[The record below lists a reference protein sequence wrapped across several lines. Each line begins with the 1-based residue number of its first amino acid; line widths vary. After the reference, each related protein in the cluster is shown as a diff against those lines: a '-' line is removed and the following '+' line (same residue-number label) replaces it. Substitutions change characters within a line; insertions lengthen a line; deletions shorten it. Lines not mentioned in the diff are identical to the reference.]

1 MAEMFDLYNDKTYDA
16 LSKRTNSSMRDEH
29 LVLTPALS
37 DMHDAITYCE
47 STMDW
52 LEDKK
57 ELPTMEELGKRIYMA
72 HKTFKGAFAL
82 LDNRYTMIQLKAS
95 MESDTAVHG
104 GTENLSRRRTLPYM
118 DDFLVLVSDRVE
130 ALKARDQASRVLV
143 FGNSGGFLLA
153 RADVVPAAGGTG
165 RRDATSALGDKMVGN
180 YSSKA
185 QAFKQFSV
193 AEGRWWLPTTEAT
206 GLMELSQHW
215 EQIRDALWVQ
225 GPEAG
230 SRELC
235 SYRRL
240 LWERG
245 KVQLAQVN
253 DWVQMASGKLGC
265 VPKEGGHFSGHS
277 TRKGACTCAKAVGTA
292 LERCCFMGGGSQLPS
307 AIHSYID
314 PKVVLDEHME
324 RYFAQKKRP
333 NLISLFHST
342 HCFADEVMVVRCCG
356 GVDELHA
363 EVESPP
369 Q

>member
-104 GTENLSRRRTLPYM
+104 GTENLSRRR
-118 DDFLVLVSDRVE
+118 VE
-130 ALKARDQASRVLV
+130 ALKARDQASRVLVRLGLCRNEKKGQWDPTQLVEHLGLEV

-165 RRDATSALGDKMVGN
+165 RRVTRSTNMDKEKYEVM
-180 YSSKA
+180 
-185 QAFKQFSV
+185 
-193 AEGRWWLPTTEAT
+193 
-206 GLMELSQHW
+206 
-215 EQIRDALWVQ
+215 
-225 GPEAG
+225 GP
-230 SRELC
+230 
-235 SYRRL
+235 
-240 LWERG
+240 
-245 KVQLAQVN
+245 
-253 DWVQMASGKLGC
+253 
-265 VPKEGGHFSGHS
+265 
-277 TRKGACTCAKAVGTA
+277 KAVQQLTNSDAA
-292 LERCCFMGGGSQLPS
+292 LQER
-307 AIHSYID
+307 
-314 PKVVLDEHME
+314 
-324 RYFAQKKRP
+324 
-333 NLISLFHST
+333 
-342 HCFADEVMVVRCCG
+342 
-356 GVDELHA
+356 
-363 EVESPP
+363 
-369 Q
+369 